1 MKLMTYFLNCRVFP
15 TQHVSSDLAWS
26 HSKLGPLFF
35 TVKACHDFLSPAQD
49 FLYLVPSFWC
59 GPVSLFP
66 YSHFHQDFG
75 YVVLFGNFS
84 FFKLEPS
91 QPGYEKL
98 VLLGH
103 SHLLL
108 QADRTSADVSSSS
121 WLLTPIWE
129 LHARNLS
136 KAAHTFPETLK
147 KKKKKHTAVPYS
159 KASARIHQRYKDPRI
174 ILHSPKQIPQLIL
187 LQNWLCAPSSAIGVL
202 VSLPRQL
209 RVQELFEP
217 LTSFHNL
224 NLGSRMAEEQIPQM
238 IGKSN
243 SNQLSSFSFY
253 GRSRGMFRVV

>member
-1 MKLMTYFLNCRVFP
+1 VKLMTYFLNCRVFP

-84 FFKLEPS
+84 FFRLEPS

-147 KKKKKHTAVPYS
+147 KKKKTHTSSLFQTITQDSSKVQRSPHHPAQPQANPTVDFAAELAVCS
-159 KASARIHQRYKDPRI
+159 QFCHRSAGLAAQAAQGTRA
-174 ILHSPKQIPQLIL
+174 L
-187 LQNWLCAPSSAIGVL
+187 
-202 VSLPRQL
+202 
-209 RVQELFEP
+209 
-217 LTSFHNL
+217 
-224 NLGSRMAEEQIPQM
+224 
-238 IGKSN
+238 
-243 SNQLSSFSFY
+243 
-253 GRSRGMFRVV
+253 